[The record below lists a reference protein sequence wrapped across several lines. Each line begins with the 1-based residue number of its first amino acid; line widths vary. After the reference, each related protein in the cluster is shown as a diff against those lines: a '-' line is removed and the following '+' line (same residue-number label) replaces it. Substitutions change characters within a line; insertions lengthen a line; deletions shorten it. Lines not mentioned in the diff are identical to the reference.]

1 MLNILIVEDEKLQTE
16 ALKEI
21 LLMYNPEF
29 NIFVAHNAN
38 SAINISTD
46 YDIGLFILDVDLS
59 ADPDSDNTNISGI
72 DIGLKLRNSSKYNT
86 TPMIYLT
93 GIPEKIHQAVNDVH
107 CFSYLSK
114 PYSYFDI
121 KKTLDD
127 IFHSTHIKN
136 DSITISTLLNVQ
148 IPINF
153 RNIYYVECL
162 NHTTII
168 YTINGSFETRTLT
181 LKDFLATAPYY
192 FLRIHKSYIININYI
207 YSYQKTKRQICI
219 NETDLP
225 LGRKYKDDFDIA
237 FSKGLH

>member
-1 MLNILIVEDEKLQTE
+1 MLNILIVEDEKLQSE
-16 ALKEI
+16 ALKDM

-29 NIFVAHNAN
+29 NIFIAHNAN

-72 DIGLKLRNSSKYNT
+72 DIGLKLRNSSKYST
-86 TPMIYLT
+86 TPIIYLT
-93 GIPEKIHQAVNDVH
+93 GVPEKIHQAVNDVH

-127 IFHSTHIKN
+127 IFHSTHIGN
-136 DSITISTLLNVQ
+136 DAITINTLLNVQ

-162 NHTTII
+162 NHTTIV
-168 YTINGSFETRTLT
+168 YTINGSFETRMLT
-181 LKDFLATAPYY
+181 LKDFLATAPDY

-207 YSYQKTKRQICI
+207 YSYQKTKRLIHI
-219 NETDLP
+219 NETELP